1 MCYIPDSRNNW
12 TQTIKHEDIGVLG
25 NLIWCVLAEKNGILV
40 TTKLKLILI
49 SWLLMKTDVA
59 EYSQCTFFAA

>member
-25 NLIWCVLAEKNGILV
+25 NLIWCVLAEKKWHLV

-49 SWLLMKTDVA
+49 S
-59 EYSQCTFFAA
+59 

>member
-25 NLIWCVLAEKNGILV
+25 NLIWCVLAEKMASGDYE
-40 TTKLKLILI
+40 TKTN
-49 SWLLMKTDVA
+49 SD
-59 EYSQCTFFAA
+59 